1 MAIADNLYSQFQRNR
16 ISIDTDTKKNET
28 MLITNNNQTMIKN
41 NAHQQYQ
48 NNMVKTASPQE
59 LTMMLYS
66 GLVKFLNIT
75 IQGIE
80 EGSIEKANN
89 NNFRSQDIIQEF
101 MNTLDMSYE
110 VSKGL
115 MALYDYM
122 NTRLIEANIKK
133 DKAIVEEVL
142 MLAEQLRDT
151 WSQAMKIAKQQNA
164 NKSTVDI

>member
-1 MAIADNLYSQFQRNR
+1 MAIADYLYSQFQRNK
-16 ISIDTDTKKNET
+16 INVNTEKNEAT
-28 MLITNNNQTMIKN
+28 VITSSSQTMIKN

-48 NNMVKTASPQE
+48 TNMVKTASPQE
-59 LTMMLYS
+59 LTLMLYS

-75 IQGIE
+75 IQGLE
-80 EGSIEKANN
+80 EGSIEKASN
-89 NNFRSQDIIQEF
+89 NNFRAQDIIQEF
-101 MNTLDMSYE
+101 MSTLDMSYE

-133 DKAIVEEVL
+133 EKAIVEEVL

-151 WSQAMKIAKQQNA
+151 WAQAMKLAKQQSI
-164 NKSTVDI
+164 NKSAVDM

>member
-1 MAIADNLYSQFQRNR
+1 MAMADNLYSQFQRNR
-16 ISIDTDTKKNET
+16 INTNTKKDEPIV
-28 MLITNNNQTMIKN
+28 ITNSNQTMIKN

-59 LTMMLYS
+59 LTLMLYG
-66 GLVKFLNIT
+66 GLVKFLNIA

-80 EGSIEKANN
+80 EGSVEKANN
-89 NNFRSQDIIQEF
+89 NIVRAQDIIEEF
-101 MNTLDMSYE
+101 MSTLDMSYE

-133 DKAIVEEVL
+133 DKAIAEEVL
-142 MLAEQLRDT
+142 MFAEQMRDT
-151 WSQAMKIAKQQNA
+151 WAQAMKLAKQQSV
-164 NKSTVDI
+164 NKTAVDI